1 MRAFRTLLIHELRL
15 AWLGWTTWATWAL
28 FLGLQATV
36 FWYATLASSRS
47 PMPWTPIEAVFAW
60 FPLPLLCIL
69 PLLTMRPL
77 AEERRAG
84 TLSALLTTQ
93 AGPTAVVLAKFFAV
107 WLTWIIFWASFA
119 VLPFITYGSLGSA
132 ADARLIDTVTLGGGI
147 TFVAV
152 SGLLHV
158 ALGLLCG
165 SRTRSPALAA
175 LLTFVS
181 LLALTVAG
189 GLLETLPTDGWESIA
204 WLRAPAEHL
213 QNLAHLNDFAA
224 GILDSAPLV
233 LYLSGSLLCLGLT
246 ILNVEA
252 PD

>member
-1 MRAFRTLLIHELRL
+1 MRAFRTLLAHELRTT
-15 AWLGWTTWATWAL
+15 WLGWTTWATWSL
-28 FLGLQATV
+28 FLGMLGVV
-36 FWYATLASSRS
+36 FWYACLACSRT
-47 PMPWTPIEAVFAW
+47 PMPWTPVEAVFRW

-84 TLSALLTTQ
+84 TLGALLSTQ
-93 AGPTAVVLAKFFAV
+93 AGPAAVVLAKFTAT
-107 WLTWIIFWASFA
+107 WLTWVAFWASFTL
-119 VLPFITYGSLGSA
+119 LPLTAQSVLGSS
-132 ADARLIDTVTLGGGI
+132 ADPRLADPLALLGGLA
-147 TFVAV
+147 FVAV

-175 LLTFVS
+175 LLTFIC
-181 LLALTVAG
+181 LLGLTVAG
-189 GLLETLPTDGWESIA
+189 GLLGAIPSDGWEAAA
-204 WLRAPAEHL
+204 WLRGPAEHL
-213 QNLAHLNDFAA
+213 RNLAHLEDFAA
-224 GILDSAPLV
+224 GVIDSAPLA
-233 LYLSGSLLCLGLT
+233 LYGGGALLCLGLT